1 MSIDQ
6 SIRAANASRHT
17 RMSVS
22 LSSQLVNRLAVE
34 ARGSARARGE
44 IAGLLFGLTEKNL
57 THIEALRPFP
67 EADRISRAGVL
78 PATFEGLVKT
88 LLKASQADPETAALN
103 LAGWYSVRTNGSLDQ
118 IDIAFHERHFHGL
131 GDVAVMVKPEGQAGI
146 SLAVYARSA
155 QGVLTQEEHR
165 RGELRLPGG
174 AEPGP
179 VQVALSPK
187 AGDQLYLRAYEI
199 TRSLDRADRREPWK
213 DIVQSTKRVALW
225 VLSLRPG
232 AHASSGPGSQRLEA
246 RAVSLSRVE
255 TTEPEAPVPTGAGVL
270 QPMPAGERT
279 GLPERE
285 GRHRPWGLYAA
296 IFTITVAV
304 IFAALG
310 FFRKTLP
317 DREMDLRAESKGG
330 SILLSWNRLNPIVQ
344 SATGGSLQIDDGAQ
358 HREVQLDAEQIVN
371 GSLLYRPV
379 SDDVTFRIEMR
390 GERGATIRRSL
401 RVLDGEKRQ
410 LAELNG
416 PRLPANSAAR
426 IDPSATP
433 PRRQPSSR
441 VRAFPE
447 LVRLPEHR
455 SRSAPDTASQQREP
469 EPGDV
474 KRATVATPKGT
485 LLPDPR
491 TAPEPPSNTQLPD
504 FVATP
509 EPELALPKL
518 EPAESRAAQA
528 IANPSPSAAGTNPAQ
543 TGLAIAPT
551 GDVAAAYVP
560 PRPLRQF
567 TPNPKPW
574 VIAAPSEIAIEV
586 KLDKNGH
593 VETARLLRQD
603 GKLPGSLV
611 GAALAA
617 AKQWTF
623 KPATLRGIKVESN
636 DTIVFRFRPANP

>member
-1 MSIDQ
+1 MSSIDQ

-34 ARGSARARGE
+34 ACGSARARGE

-103 LAGWYSVRTNGSLDQ
+103 LAGWYSVRSNGSMDQ

-187 AGDQLYLRAYEI
+187 AGDQLYLGGYEI
-199 TRSLDRADRREPWK
+199 ARSLDWADRREPWK
-213 DIVQSTKRVALW
+213 DIVRSTKRVALW

-232 AHASSGPGSQRLEA
+232 AHASTGPRAQRLER
-246 RAVSLSRVE
+246 RAVSLSRIE
-255 TTEPEAPVPTGAGVL
+255 TAGQEAPDATGVGTL

-279 GLPERE
+279 GLPEGKR
-285 GRHRPWGLYAA
+285 RRRPWGLYAA
-296 IFTITVAV
+296 VFAVTAGV

-310 FFRKTLP
+310 FFRKTVP
-317 DREMDLRAESKGG
+317 NSDLGLQAESKGG
-330 SILLSWNRLNPIVQ
+330 SVLLSWNRLNPIVQ
-344 SATGGSLQIDDGAQ
+344 SATGGNLQIDDGTQ

-371 GSLLYRPV
+371 GSLLYRSV

-390 GERGATIRRSL
+390 GERGATIRQSL
-401 RVLDGEKRQ
+401 RVLDGDKRR
-410 LAELNG
+410 LAELSG

-426 IDPSATP
+426 IEPSATS
-433 PRRQPSSR
+433 PRQRPSSR
-441 VRAFPE
+441 VRAFREP
-447 LVRLPEHR
+447 VRPPEH
-455 SRSAPDTASQQREP
+455 
-469 EPGDV
+469 
-474 KRATVATPKGT
+474 
-485 LLPDPR
+485 
-491 TAPEPPSNTQLPD
+491 
-504 FVATP
+504 
-509 EPELALPKL
+509 
-518 EPAESRAAQA
+518 
-528 IANPSPSAAGTNPAQ
+528 
-543 TGLAIAPT
+543 
-551 GDVAAAYVP
+551 
-560 PRPLRQF
+560 
-567 TPNPKPW
+567 
-574 VIAAPSEIAIEV
+574 
-586 KLDKNGH
+586 
-593 VETARLLRQD
+593 
-603 GKLPGSLV
+603 
-611 GAALAA
+611 
-617 AKQWTF
+617 
-623 KPATLRGIKVESN
+623 
-636 DTIVFRFRPANP
+636 